1 MCVETLTWVFV
12 PAQYETDEYTMGLTF
27 DSADMPSH
35 KWSAD
40 VKILIEEADVLADV
54 GFGANMATFADRKCK
69 HPEDKFKLGQRFWA
83 KIQLEN
89 VVVNAKSITCETF
102 KIHQTKDGDIDTTDM
117 METKYK
123 FQETTDDEDAV
134 NEHACSAELEATHF
148 HKSVDGYD
156 TLLET
161 NIKIEYVQGHTQ
173 TRRLLLNVPQGMMQN
188 QYDMNEFSVG
198 ESYLDMKD
206 EMYRN
211 SKREPDTDNLKLGLT
226 LLDTDISDAFQTLQ
240 TADNSNILNYASY
253 IFSVTAILV
262 FGYMITQSYCQ
273 SQKKADSDFRLL
285 TEEDIE

>member
-1 MCVETLTWVFV
+1 
-12 PAQYETDEYTMGLTF
+12 
-27 DSADMPSH
+27 
-35 KWSAD
+35 
-40 VKILIEEADVLADV
+40 
-54 GFGANMATFADRKCK
+54 MATFSDRKCK

-102 KIHQTKDGDIDTTDM
+102 KIHQTKNGVTDTTDM

-156 TLLET
+156 TLLES

-173 TRRLLLNVPQGMMQN
+173 TRRLLLNVPQDMMQN
-188 QYDMNEFSVG
+188 QYEFAVG
-198 ESYLDMKD
+198 DISLDMKD
-206 EMYRN
+206 KMYRN
-211 SKREPDTDNLKLGLT
+211 AKREPDTDNLKLGLT

-240 TADNSNILNYASY
+240 TADDSYILNYASY
-253 IFSVTAILV
+253 IFAVTAILV
-262 FGYMITQSYCQ
+262 FCYLITESYCQ
-273 SQKKADSDFRLL
+273 SKRKADSDFRLL